1 MMKICRQIAYLIV
14 ATGSMALAG
23 PGESGAFQERVVV
36 VDILTFFASAQNMVP
51 DSSSIAAPFYTS
63 ISWTSSR
70 RCRSSISAA
79 SVPTRGAR

>member
-1 MMKICRQIAYLIV
+1 MKICRQIAYLIV

-23 PGESGAFQERVVV
+23 PGESRAFQERVV

>member
-1 MMKICRQIAYLIV
+1 MKICRQIAYLIV

-23 PGESGAFQERVVV
+23 PGESRAFQERVV

-79 SVPTRGAR
+79 SVPARGAR

>member
-1 MMKICRQIAYLIV
+1 MKICRQIVYLIV

-23 PGESGAFQERVVV
+23 PGESRAFQERVV

-63 ISWTSSR
+63 ISWASSR

>member
-1 MMKICRQIAYLIV
+1 MKICRQIAHLIV

-23 PGESGAFQERVVV
+23 PGESRAFQERVV

-63 ISWTSSR
+63 ISWASSR

>member
-1 MMKICRQIAYLIV
+1 MKICRQIAYLIV

-23 PGESGAFQERVVV
+23 PGESRAFQERVV

-79 SVPTRGAR
+79 SVPTRSAR

>member
-1 MMKICRQIAYLIV
+1 MKICRQIAHLIV

-23 PGESGAFQERVVV
+23 PGESRAFQERVV

-63 ISWTSSR
+63 IS
-70 RCRSSISAA
+70 
-79 SVPTRGAR
+79 

>member
-1 MMKICRQIAYLIV
+1 MKICRQIAYLIV
-14 ATGSMALAG
+14 TTGSMALAG
-23 PGESGAFQERVVV
+23 PGESGAFQERVV

>member
-1 MMKICRQIAYLIV
+1 MKICRQIAFLIV

-51 DSSSIAAPFYTS
+51 DS
-63 ISWTSSR
+63 
-70 RCRSSISAA
+70 
-79 SVPTRGAR
+79 

>member
-1 MMKICRQIAYLIV
+1 MKICRQIAYLIV

-23 PGESGAFQERVVV
+23 PGESRAFQERVV

-63 ISWTSSR
+63 ISWASSR

>member
-1 MMKICRQIAYLIV
+1 MKICRQIAYLIV

-23 PGESGAFQERVVV
+23 PGESRAFQERVV

-79 SVPTRGAR
+79 SVPTRGAS

>member
-1 MMKICRQIAYLIV
+1 MKICRQIAYLIV

-23 PGESGAFQERVVV
+23 PGESRAFQERVVVV

>member
-23 PGESGAFQERVVV
+23 PGESRAFQERVV

-51 DSSSIAAPFYTS
+51 DSSSIAALFYTS
-63 ISWTSSR
+63 IS
-70 RCRSSISAA
+70 
-79 SVPTRGAR
+79 